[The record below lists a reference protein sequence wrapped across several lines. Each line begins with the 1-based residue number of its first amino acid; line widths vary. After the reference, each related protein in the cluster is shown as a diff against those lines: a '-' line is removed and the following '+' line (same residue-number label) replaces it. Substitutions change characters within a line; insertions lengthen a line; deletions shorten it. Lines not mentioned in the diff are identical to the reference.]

1 MSTLSIFDIA
11 SPVMVG
17 PSSSHTAG
25 ACKIGQFARAFFNR
39 TPKKVTF
46 YLHGSFAE
54 VYKGHATDRALLGGV
69 LKFRTS
75 DPRIRDSFKIAE
87 EKGLEYQF
95 IKTDLGPQ
103 AHPNT
108 VQIVLEKDDHH
119 MSVTGC
125 SVGGGMVE
133 ITEIN
138 GFNVHLKGRA
148 GQYLS
153 LVVCHKKGA
162 HVVEAMKKAIE
173 KLDISVTKVVGDTLG
188 NKTISVFS
196 TEGRRIKV
204 PEVIALE
211 KIPNVHFVRSLSKLE
226 KQ

>member
-1 MSTLSIFDIA
+1 MSSLSIFDIA
-11 SPVMVG
+11 GPVMVG

-25 ACKIGQFARAFFNR
+25 ACKIGQFARAFFHR

-46 YLHGSFAE
+46 FLHGSFAE

-75 DPRIRDSFKIAE
+75 DPRIRDSFEIAE
-87 EKGLEYQF
+87 EKGIEYKF
-95 IKTDLGPQ
+95 IKTDLGPK

-108 VQIVLEKDDHH
+108 VKIVLHKGKHK
-119 MSVTGC
+119 MSVTGS

-133 ITEIN
+133 ITEVD
-138 GFNVHLKGRA
+138 GFKLHLKGRA
-148 GQYLS
+148 GKYLS
-153 LVVCHKKGA
+153 LVVCHKRDPK
-162 HVVEAMKKAIE
+162 VVKAIRDAIKE
-173 KLDISVTKVVGDTLG
+173 LGIDIKKVESDNIK
-188 NKTISVFS
+188 NKTLSVFS
-196 TEGRRIKV
+196 LAGRRIKV

-211 KIPNVHFVRSLSKLE
+211 KLDGVEFVRSLSKLE